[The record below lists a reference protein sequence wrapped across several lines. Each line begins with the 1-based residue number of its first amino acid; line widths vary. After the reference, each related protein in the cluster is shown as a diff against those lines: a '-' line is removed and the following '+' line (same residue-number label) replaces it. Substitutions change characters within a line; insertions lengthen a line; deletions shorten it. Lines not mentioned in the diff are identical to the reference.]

1 MRLAVK
7 SIEGVVDNRTGQPE
21 RAMSTFGGGGLGGRT
36 HRDTCRIPM
45 FVLALVFTLPTH
57 IIIYLIASLL
67 AYLLVVSCLPGR

>member
-1 MRLAVK
+1 M
-7 SIEGVVDNRTGQPE
+7 EGVVDNRTGQPE
-21 RAMSTFGGGGLGGRT
+21 RAMSTFGGGGLRLGGRT
-36 HRDTCRIPM
+36 HRDRIPMM

>member
-1 MRLAVK
+1 M
-7 SIEGVVDNRTGQPE
+7 EGVVDNRTGQPE
-21 RAMSTFGGGGLGGRT
+21 RAMSTTFGGGRLGGRT
-36 HRDTCRIPM
+36 HRDRIPMM